1 MMSWLIW
8 NNILQDNKEDFIMKR
23 TNESSFDYNAEV
35 KKCKTIDDVMG
46 KNGLIQ
52 RLVKDVLENIL
63 EGEMEEHLGREKYQ
77 RESYDVEDIKNY
89 RNGYS
94 TKNLRSSFGDVDLD
108 IPRDRK
114 AEFEPQIVK
123 KYETVCTEL
132 DKKIISLYA
141 KGMSTTDIEAEIQD
155 LYGITISP
163 SMVSKIT
170 DKVLATATE
179 WQNRVLD
186 SIYPIVY
193 LDAMYFKVRS
203 NGKIVNKAVYIC
215 LGYTMQGHKDILGI
229 WVDEAEGA
237 KFWLSICNDLKNR
250 GVKEILIACMDG
262 LKGLPQAIKTVFPT
276 VNIQTCIVHQIRNS
290 VKYVASK
297 GQKAFMKDLKEV
309 YKAPTEELA
318 LAQLDRLKEAWG
330 DKYGI
335 VIDSW
340 YNNWNNLSTYFEFSP
355 SIRKIIY
362 TTNVLEGFNRQ
373 VRKFTKVRV
382 IFPTDES
389 LNKCVYLATME
400 IMEKWTQPI
409 HGWAN
414 TLAELSLAFS
424 DQLSDDLA

>member
-1 MMSWLIW
+1 MARKNDI
-8 NNILQDNKEDFIMKR
+8 N
-23 TNESSFDYNAEV
+23 FDYNSEI
-35 KKCKTIDDVMG
+35 KKCKTIDDVLG
-46 KNGLIQ
+46 KNGLVQ

-63 EGEMEEHLGREKYQ
+63 EAEMDEHLGRDKYQ
-77 RESYDVEDIKNY
+77 RQSNIEPGERNY

-94 TKNLRSSFGDVDLD
+94 QKNLRSSFGDVDLD

-114 AEFEPQIVK
+114 SEFEPQIVK
-123 KYETVCTEL
+123 KYETVCNEL

-141 KGMSTTDIEAEIQD
+141 KGMTTSDIQAEIED

-170 DKVLATATE
+170 DKVIATATE
-179 WQNRVLD
+179 WQNRMLD
-186 SIYPIVY
+186 KIYPIVY

-215 LGYTMQGHKDILGI
+215 LGYTMEGYKDILGL

-237 KFWLSICNDLKNR
+237 KFWLGICNDLKNR

-262 LKGLPQAIKTVFPT
+262 LKGLPQAIQTVFPSA
-276 VNIQTCIVHQIRNS
+276 NIQTCIVHQIRNS
-290 VKYVASK
+290 IKYIASK
-297 GQKAFMKDLKEV
+297 DKKSFMKDVKEV

-318 LAQLDRLKEAWG
+318 LAQLDKLKETWG
-330 DKYGI
+330 NSYGM

-340 YNNWNNLSTYFEFSP
+340 YNNWNNLSTFFDFSP
-355 SIRKIIY
+355 RIRKMIY
-362 TTNVLEGFNRQ
+362 TTNALEGFNRQ
-373 VRKFTKVRV
+373 VRKYTKSRT

-400 IMEKWTQPI
+400 IMEKWTQPVPNW
-409 HGWAN
+409 GA
-414 TLAELSLAFS
+414 TLAELTLFFTEELKDELA
-424 DQLSDDLA
+424 

>member
-1 MMSWLIW
+1 MPK
-8 NNILQDNKEDFIMKR
+8 NID
-23 TNESSFDYNAEV
+23 TNFDYNAEV

-52 RLVKDVLENIL
+52 KLVKDVLENIL
-63 EGEMEEHLGREKYQ
+63 EGEMEEHLGRNKYE
-77 RESYDVEDIKNY
+77 RKEVSDEPKKNY

-108 IPRDRK
+108 VPRDRNS
-114 AEFEPQIVK
+114 EFEPQIIK

-141 KGMSTTDIEAEIQD
+141 KGMTTSDIQAEIYD

-170 DKVLATATE
+170 DKVLASAAE
-179 WQNRVLD
+179 WQNRALD
-186 SIYPIVY
+186 KIYPIVY

-215 LGYTMQGHKDILGI
+215 LGYTMEGLKDILGI

-237 KFWLSICNDLKNR
+237 KFWLGICNDLKNR

-262 LKGLPQAIKTVFPT
+262 LKGLPQAIKTVFPS

-290 VKYVASK
+290 IKYIASK
-297 GQKAFMKDLKEV
+297 DKKEFMKDLKEV
-309 YKAPTEELA
+309 YKANTEEMA
-318 LAQLDRLKEAWG
+318 LAQLDNLKEKWG
-330 DKYGI
+330 GKYGI

-340 YNNWNNLSTYFEFSP
+340 YNNWNNLSTFFEFSP
-355 SIRKIIY
+355 SIWIY
-362 TTNVLEGFNRQ
+362 VNKVDTFFRTIKQLFFLPLFHIHLE
-373 VRKFTKVRV
+373 
-382 IFPTDES
+382 
-389 LNKCVYLATME
+389 LN
-400 IMEKWTQPI
+400 
-409 HGWAN
+409 N
-414 TLAELSLAFS
+414 
-424 DQLSDDLA
+424 

>member
-1 MMSWLIW
+1 MGRKNDI
-8 NNILQDNKEDFIMKR
+8 N
-23 TNESSFDYNAEV
+23 FDYNSEI
-35 KKCKTIDDVMG
+35 KKCKTIDDVLG
-46 KNGLIQ
+46 KNGLVQ

-63 EGEMEEHLGREKYQ
+63 EAEMDEHLGRDKYQ
-77 RESYDVEDIKNY
+77 RQSNIEPGERNY

-94 TKNLRSSFGDVDLD
+94 QKNLRSSFGDVDLD

-114 AEFEPQIVK
+114 SEFEPQIVK
-123 KYETVCTEL
+123 KYETVCNEL

-141 KGMSTTDIEAEIQD
+141 KGMTTSDIQAEIED

-170 DKVLATATE
+170 DKVIATATE
-179 WQNRVLD
+179 WQNRMLD
-186 SIYPIVY
+186 KIYPIVY

-215 LGYTMQGHKDILGI
+215 LGYTMEGYKDILGL

-237 KFWLSICNDLKNR
+237 KFWLGICNDLKNR

-262 LKGLPQAIKTVFPT
+262 LKGLPQAIQTVFPSA
-276 VNIQTCIVHQIRNS
+276 NIQTCIVHQIRNS
-290 VKYVASK
+290 IKYIASK
-297 GQKAFMKDLKEV
+297 DKKSFMKDLKEV

-318 LAQLDRLKEAWG
+318 LAQLDKLKETWG
-330 DKYGI
+330 NSYGM

-340 YNNWNNLSTYFEFSP
+340 YNNWNNLSTFFDFSP
-355 SIRKIIY
+355 RIRKMIY
-362 TTNVLEGFNRQ
+362 TTNSLEGFNRQ
-373 VRKFTKVRV
+373 VRKYTKSRT

-400 IMEKWTQPI
+400 IMEKWTQPVPNW
-409 HGWAN
+409 GA
-414 TLAELSLAFS
+414 TLAELTLFFTEELKDELA
-424 DQLSDDLA
+424 

>member
-1 MMSWLIW
+1 MGRKNDI
-8 NNILQDNKEDFIMKR
+8 N
-23 TNESSFDYNAEV
+23 FDYNSEV
-35 KKCKTIDDVMG
+35 KKCKTIDDVLG
-46 KNGLIQ
+46 KNGLVQ

-63 EGEMEEHLGREKYQ
+63 EVEMDEHLGRDKYQ
-77 RESYDVEDIKNY
+77 RQSDIEPGERNY

-94 TKNLRSSFGDVDLD
+94 QKNLRSSFGDVDLD

-114 AEFEPQIVK
+114 AEFEPQIIK
-123 KYETVCTEL
+123 KYETVCNEL

-141 KGMSTTDIEAEIQD
+141 KGMTTSDIQAEIED

-170 DKVLATATE
+170 DKVIATATE
-179 WQNRVLD
+179 WQNRMLD
-186 SIYPIVY
+186 KIYPIVY

-215 LGYTMQGHKDILGI
+215 LGYTMEGYKDILGI

-237 KFWLSICNDLKNR
+237 KFWLGICNDLKNR

-262 LKGLPQAIKTVFPT
+262 LKGLPQAIQTVFPSA
-276 VNIQTCIVHQIRNS
+276 NIQTCIVHQIRNS
-290 VKYVASK
+290 IKYIASK
-297 GQKAFMKDLKEV
+297 DKKSFMKDLKEV

-318 LAQLDRLKEAWG
+318 LAQLDKLKEIWG
-330 DKYGI
+330 NSYGM

-340 YNNWNNLSTYFEFSP
+340 YNNWNNLSTFFDFSP
-355 SIRKIIY
+355 RIRKMIY
-362 TTNVLEGFNRQ
+362 TTNSLEGFNRQ
-373 VRKFTKVRV
+373 VRKYTKSRT

-400 IMEKWTQPI
+400 IMEKWTQPVPNW
-409 HGWAN
+409 GA
-414 TLAELSLAFS
+414 TLAELTLFFTEELKDELA
-424 DQLSDDLA
+424 

>member
-1 MMSWLIW
+1 MARKNDI
-8 NNILQDNKEDFIMKR
+8 N
-23 TNESSFDYNAEV
+23 FDYNSEI
-35 KKCKTIDDVMG
+35 KKCKTIDDVLG
-46 KNGLIQ
+46 KNGLVQ

-63 EGEMEEHLGREKYQ
+63 EAEMDDHLGRDKYQ
-77 RESYDVEDIKNY
+77 RQSNIEPGERNY

-94 TKNLRSSFGDVDLD
+94 QKNLRSSFGDVDLD

-114 AEFEPQIVK
+114 SEFEPQIVK
-123 KYETVCTEL
+123 KYETVCNEL

-141 KGMSTTDIEAEIQD
+141 KGMTTSDIQAEIED

-170 DKVLATATE
+170 DKVIATATE
-179 WQNRVLD
+179 WQNRMLD
-186 SIYPIVY
+186 KIYPIVY

-215 LGYTMQGHKDILGI
+215 LGYTMEGYKDILGL

-237 KFWLSICNDLKNR
+237 KFWLGICNDLKNR

-262 LKGLPQAIKTVFPT
+262 LKGLPQAIQTVFPSA
-276 VNIQTCIVHQIRNS
+276 NIQTCIVHQIRNS
-290 VKYVASK
+290 IKYIASK
-297 GQKAFMKDLKEV
+297 DKKSFMKDLKEV

-318 LAQLDRLKEAWG
+318 LAQLDKLKETWG
-330 DKYGI
+330 NSYGM

-340 YNNWNNLSTYFEFSP
+340 YNNWNNLSTFFDFSP
-355 SIRKIIY
+355 RIRKMIY
-362 TTNVLEGFNRQ
+362 TTNALEGFNRQ
-373 VRKFTKVRV
+373 VRKYTKSRT

-400 IMEKWTQPI
+400 IMEKWTQPVPNW
-409 HGWAN
+409 GA
-414 TLAELSLAFS
+414 TLAELTLFFTEELKDELA
-424 DQLSDDLA
+424 

>member
-1 MMSWLIW
+1 MARKNDI
-8 NNILQDNKEDFIMKR
+8 N
-23 TNESSFDYNAEV
+23 FDYNSEI
-35 KKCKTIDDVMG
+35 KKCKTIDDVLG
-46 KNGLIQ
+46 KNGLVQ

-63 EGEMEEHLGREKYQ
+63 EAEMDEHLGRDKYQ
-77 RESYDVEDIKNY
+77 RQSDIEPGERNY

-94 TKNLRSSFGDVDLD
+94 QKNLRSSFGDVDLD

-114 AEFEPQIVK
+114 SEFEPQIVK
-123 KYETVCTEL
+123 KYETVCNEL

-141 KGMSTTDIEAEIQD
+141 KGMTTSDIQAEIED

-170 DKVLATATE
+170 DKVIATATE
-179 WQNRVLD
+179 WQNRMLD
-186 SIYPIVY
+186 KIYPIVY

-215 LGYTMQGHKDILGI
+215 LGYTMEGYKDILGL

-237 KFWLSICNDLKNR
+237 KFWLGICNDLKNR

-262 LKGLPQAIKTVFPT
+262 LKGLPQAIQTVFPSA
-276 VNIQTCIVHQIRNS
+276 NIQTCIVHQIRNS
-290 VKYVASK
+290 IKYIASK
-297 GQKAFMKDLKEV
+297 DKKSFMKDLKEV

-318 LAQLDRLKEAWG
+318 LAQLDKLKETWG
-330 DKYGI
+330 NSYGM

-340 YNNWNNLSTYFEFSP
+340 YNNWNNLSTFFDFSP
-355 SIRKIIY
+355 RIRKMIY
-362 TTNVLEGFNRQ
+362 TTNALEGFNRQ
-373 VRKFTKVRV
+373 VRKYTKSRT

-400 IMEKWTQPI
+400 IMEKWTQPVPNW
-409 HGWAN
+409 GA
-414 TLAELSLAFS
+414 TLAELTLFFTEELKDELA
-424 DQLSDDLA
+424 

>member
-1 MMSWLIW
+1 MARKNDI
-8 NNILQDNKEDFIMKR
+8 N
-23 TNESSFDYNAEV
+23 FDYNSEI
-35 KKCKTIDDVMG
+35 KKCKTIDDVLG
-46 KNGLIQ
+46 KNGLVQ

-63 EGEMEEHLGREKYQ
+63 EAEMDEHLGRDKYQ
-77 RESYDVEDIKNY
+77 RQSDIEPGERNY

-94 TKNLRSSFGDVDLD
+94 QKNLRSSFGDVDLD

-114 AEFEPQIVK
+114 SEFEPQIVK
-123 KYETVCTEL
+123 KYETVCNEL

-141 KGMSTTDIEAEIQD
+141 KGMTTSDIQAEIED

-170 DKVLATATE
+170 DKVIATATE
-179 WQNRVLD
+179 WQNRMLD
-186 SIYPIVY
+186 KIYPIVY

-215 LGYTMQGHKDILGI
+215 LGYTMEGYKDILGL

-237 KFWLSICNDLKNR
+237 KFLLGICNDLKNR

-262 LKGLPQAIKTVFPT
+262 LKGLPQAIQTVFPSA
-276 VNIQTCIVHQIRNS
+276 NIQTCIVHQIRNS
-290 VKYVASK
+290 IKYIASK
-297 GQKAFMKDLKEV
+297 DKKSFMKDLKEI

-318 LAQLDRLKEAWG
+318 LAQLDKLKETWG
-330 DKYGI
+330 NSYGM

-340 YNNWNNLSTYFEFSP
+340 YNNWNNLSTFFDFSP
-355 SIRKIIY
+355 RIRKMIY
-362 TTNVLEGFNRQ
+362 TTNALEGFNRQ
-373 VRKFTKVRV
+373 VRKYTKSRT

-400 IMEKWTQPI
+400 IMEKWTQPVPNW
-409 HGWAN
+409 GA
-414 TLAELSLAFS
+414 TLAELTLFFTEELKDELA
-424 DQLSDDLA
+424 

>member
-1 MMSWLIW
+1 MGRKNDI
-8 NNILQDNKEDFIMKR
+8 N
-23 TNESSFDYNAEV
+23 FDYNSEI
-35 KKCKTIDDVMG
+35 KKCKTIDDVLG
-46 KNGLIQ
+46 KNGLVQ

-63 EGEMEEHLGREKYQ
+63 EAEMDEHLGRDKYQ
-77 RESYDVEDIKNY
+77 RQSNIEPGERNY

-94 TKNLRSSFGDVDLD
+94 QKNLRSSFGDVDLD

-114 AEFEPQIVK
+114 SEFEPQIVK
-123 KYETVCTEL
+123 KYETVCNEL

-141 KGMSTTDIEAEIQD
+141 KGMTTSDIQAEIED

-170 DKVLATATE
+170 DKVIATATE
-179 WQNRVLD
+179 WQNRMLD
-186 SIYPIVY
+186 KIYPIVY

-215 LGYTMQGHKDILGI
+215 LGYTMEGYKDILGL

-237 KFWLSICNDLKNR
+237 KFWLGICNDLKNR

-262 LKGLPQAIKTVFPT
+262 LKGLPQAIQTVFPSA
-276 VNIQTCIVHQIRNS
+276 NIQTCIVHQIRNS
-290 VKYVASK
+290 IKYIASK
-297 GQKAFMKDLKEV
+297 DKKSFMKDLKEV

-318 LAQLDRLKEAWG
+318 LAQLDKLKETWG
-330 DKYGI
+330 NSYGM

-340 YNNWNNLSTYFEFSP
+340 YNNWNNLSTFFDFSP
-355 SIRKIIY
+355 RIRKIIY
-362 TTNVLEGFNRQ
+362 TTNALEGFNRQ
-373 VRKFTKVRV
+373 VRKYTKSRT

-400 IMEKWTQPI
+400 IMEKWTQPVPNW
-409 HGWAN
+409 GA
-414 TLAELSLAFS
+414 TLAELTLFFTEELKDELA
-424 DQLSDDLA
+424 

>member
-1 MMSWLIW
+1 MARKNDI
-8 NNILQDNKEDFIMKR
+8 N
-23 TNESSFDYNAEV
+23 FDYNSEI
-35 KKCKTIDDVMG
+35 KKCKTIDDVLG
-46 KNGLIQ
+46 KNGLVQ

-63 EGEMEEHLGREKYQ
+63 EAEMDEHLGRDKYQ
-77 RESYDVEDIKNY
+77 RQSDIEPSERNY

-94 TKNLRSSFGDVDLD
+94 QKNLRSSLGTVDLD

-114 AEFEPQIVK
+114 SEFEPQIVK
-123 KYETVCTEL
+123 KYETVCNEL

-141 KGMSTTDIEAEIQD
+141 KGMTTSDIQAEIED

-170 DKVLATATE
+170 DKVIATATE
-179 WQNRVLD
+179 WQNRMLD
-186 SIYPIVY
+186 KIYPIVY

-215 LGYTMQGHKDILGI
+215 LGYTMEGYKDILGL

-237 KFWLSICNDLKNR
+237 KFWLGICNDLKNR

-262 LKGLPQAIKTVFPT
+262 LKGLPQAIQTVFPSA
-276 VNIQTCIVHQIRNS
+276 NIQTCIVHQIRNS
-290 VKYVASK
+290 IKYIASK
-297 GQKAFMKDLKEV
+297 DKKSFMKDLKEV

-318 LAQLDRLKEAWG
+318 LAQLDKLKETWG
-330 DKYGI
+330 NSYGM

-340 YNNWNNLSTYFEFSP
+340 YNNWNNLSTFFDFSP
-355 SIRKIIY
+355 RIRKMIY
-362 TTNVLEGFNRQ
+362 TTNALEGFNRQ
-373 VRKFTKVRV
+373 VRKYTKSRT

-400 IMEKWTQPI
+400 IMEKWTQPVPNW
-409 HGWAN
+409 GA
-414 TLAELSLAFS
+414 TLAELTLFFTEELKDELA
-424 DQLSDDLA
+424 

>member
-1 MMSWLIW
+1 MARKNDI
-8 NNILQDNKEDFIMKR
+8 N
-23 TNESSFDYNAEV
+23 FDYNSEI
-35 KKCKTIDDVMG
+35 KKCKTIDDVLG
-46 KNGLIQ
+46 KNGLVQ

-63 EGEMEEHLGREKYQ
+63 EAEMDEHLGRDKYQ
-77 RESYDVEDIKNY
+77 RQSDIEPGERNY

-94 TKNLRSSFGDVDLD
+94 QKNLRSSFGDVDLD

-114 AEFEPQIVK
+114 SEFEPQIVK
-123 KYETVCTEL
+123 KYETVCNEL

-141 KGMSTTDIEAEIQD
+141 KGMTTSDIQAEIED

-170 DKVLATATE
+170 DKVIATATE
-179 WQNRVLD
+179 WQNRMLD
-186 SIYPIVY
+186 KIYPIVY

-215 LGYTMQGHKDILGI
+215 LGYTMEGYKDILGL

-237 KFWLSICNDLKNR
+237 KFWLGICNDLKNR

-262 LKGLPQAIKTVFPT
+262 LKGLPQAIQAVFPSA
-276 VNIQTCIVHQIRNS
+276 NIQTCIVHQIRNS
-290 VKYVASK
+290 IKYIASK
-297 GQKAFMKDLKEV
+297 DKKSFMKDLKEV

-318 LAQLDRLKEAWG
+318 LAQLDKLKETWG
-330 DKYGI
+330 NSYGM

-340 YNNWNNLSTYFEFSP
+340 YNNWNNLSTFFDFSP
-355 SIRKIIY
+355 RIRKMIY
-362 TTNVLEGFNRQ
+362 TTNALEGFNRQ
-373 VRKFTKVRV
+373 VRKYTKSRT

-400 IMEKWTQPI
+400 IMEKWTQPVPNW
-409 HGWAN
+409 GA
-414 TLAELSLAFS
+414 TLAELTLFFTEELKDELA
-424 DQLSDDLA
+424 

>member
-1 MMSWLIW
+1 MARKNDI
-8 NNILQDNKEDFIMKR
+8 N
-23 TNESSFDYNAEV
+23 FDYNSEI
-35 KKCKTIDDVMG
+35 KKCKTIDDVLG
-46 KNGLIQ
+46 KNGLVQ

-63 EGEMEEHLGREKYQ
+63 ETEMDEHLGRDKYQ
-77 RESYDVEDIKNY
+77 RQSNIEPGERNY

-94 TKNLRSSFGDVDLD
+94 QKNLRSSFGDVDLD

-114 AEFEPQIVK
+114 SEFEPQIVK
-123 KYETVCTEL
+123 KYETVCNEL

-141 KGMSTTDIEAEIQD
+141 KGMTTSDIQAEIED

-170 DKVLATATE
+170 DKVIATATE
-179 WQNRVLD
+179 WQNRMLD
-186 SIYPIVY
+186 KIYPIVY

-215 LGYTMQGHKDILGI
+215 LGYTMEGYKDILGL

-237 KFWLSICNDLKNR
+237 KFWLGICNDLKNR

-262 LKGLPQAIKTVFPT
+262 LKGLPQAIQTVFPSA
-276 VNIQTCIVHQIRNS
+276 NIQTCIVHQIRNS
-290 VKYVASK
+290 IKYIASK
-297 GQKAFMKDLKEV
+297 DKKSFMKDLKEV

-318 LAQLDRLKEAWG
+318 LAQLDKLKETWG
-330 DKYGI
+330 NSYGM

-340 YNNWNNLSTYFEFSP
+340 YNNWNNLSTFFDFSP
-355 SIRKIIY
+355 RIRKMIY
-362 TTNVLEGFNRQ
+362 TTNALEGFNRQ
-373 VRKFTKVRV
+373 VRKYTKSRT

-400 IMEKWTQPI
+400 IMEKWTQPVPNW
-409 HGWAN
+409 GA
-414 TLAELSLAFS
+414 TLAELTLFFTEELKDELA
-424 DQLSDDLA
+424 

>member
-1 MMSWLIW
+1 MARKNDI
-8 NNILQDNKEDFIMKR
+8 N
-23 TNESSFDYNAEV
+23 FDYNSEV
-35 KKCKTIDDVMG
+35 KKCKTIDDVLG
-46 KNGLIQ
+46 KNGLVQ

-63 EGEMEEHLGREKYQ
+63 EAEMDEHLGRDKYQ
-77 RESYDVEDIKNY
+77 RQSNIDPGERNY

-94 TKNLRSSFGDVDLD
+94 QKNLRSSFGDVDLD

-114 AEFEPQIVK
+114 SEFEPQIVK
-123 KYETVCTEL
+123 KYETVCNEL

-141 KGMSTTDIEAEIQD
+141 KGMTTSDIQAEIED

-170 DKVLATATE
+170 DKVIATATE
-179 WQNRVLD
+179 WQNRMLD
-186 SIYPIVY
+186 KIYPIVY

-215 LGYTMQGHKDILGI
+215 LGYTMEGYKDILGL

-237 KFWLSICNDLKNR
+237 KFWLGICNDLKNR

-262 LKGLPQAIKTVFPT
+262 LKGLPQAIQTVFPSA
-276 VNIQTCIVHQIRNS
+276 NIQTCIVHQIRNS
-290 VKYVASK
+290 IKYIASK
-297 GQKAFMKDLKEV
+297 DKKSFMKDLKEV

-318 LAQLDRLKEAWG
+318 LAQLDKLKETWG
-330 DKYGI
+330 NSYGM

-340 YNNWNNLSTYFEFSP
+340 YNNWNNLSTFFDFSP
-355 SIRKIIY
+355 RIRKMIY
-362 TTNVLEGFNRQ
+362 TTNALEGFNRQ
-373 VRKFTKVRV
+373 VRKYTKSRT

-400 IMEKWTQPI
+400 IMEKWTQPVPNW
-409 HGWAN
+409 GA
-414 TLAELSLAFS
+414 TLAELTLFFTEELKDELA
-424 DQLSDDLA
+424 